1 VLPLPPPPPVRRIA
15 SVSTNPYPRHMTAR
29 KLPIQ
34 WRTILRAV
42 AIAYGTT
49 FVSGLVLALAG
60 ITPETH
66 HVGYPLLALFTGA
79 VGVALALRA
88 ADTSRLSYLLMIGV
102 GVWLLSLT
110 SVLLGAQSFV
120 GWINSSVFIGITLIL
135 GRLLVGT
142 SLDRPAPSGSYSALV
157 HRATQPHRNH

>member
-1 VLPLPPPPPVRRIA
+1 
-15 SVSTNPYPRHMTAR
+15 MTAR

-34 WRTILRAV
+34 WRAILRAV
-42 AIAYGTT
+42 AIAYGST
-49 FVSGLVLALAG
+49 FVSGLVLAFLE
-60 ITPETH
+60 ITPQTH
-66 HVGYPLLALFTGA
+66 PLGYSLLALFTGA

-110 SVLLGAQSFV
+110 SVLFGAQSFV

-142 SLDRPAPSGSYSALV
+142 SLDRPAPAGSYSTLV